1 MLPFLGET
9 EVQSDVAIPE
19 CAHFHEGS
27 DRILRCL
34 VINKHLKSENLPVH
48 LVSVPH
54 SHLTFFLLIFRDCG
68 SEGQQIGKNVLL
80 DIDQVYFRGG
90 LVIIILEE
98 FEVLTLVVVLLH
110 YFNNSDSD

>member
-1 MLPFLGET
+1 M
-9 EVQSDVAIPE
+9 QSDVAIPE
-19 CAHFHEGS
+19 RAHFHDGS

-34 VINKHLKSENLPVH
+34 VVNKHLKSENLPVH

-54 SHLTFFLLIFRDCG
+54 SHLTIFFLIFQDWG
-68 SEGQQIGKNVLL
+68 SEGQQIGENVLL
-80 DIDQVYFRGG
+80 DIDQVYFRGS

-98 FEVLTLVVVLLH
+98 FEVLTLVVVVLLH